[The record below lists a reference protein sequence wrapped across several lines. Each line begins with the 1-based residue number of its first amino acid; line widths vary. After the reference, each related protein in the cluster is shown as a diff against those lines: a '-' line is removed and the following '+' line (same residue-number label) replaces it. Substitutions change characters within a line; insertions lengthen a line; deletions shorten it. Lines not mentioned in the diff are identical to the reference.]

1 MPIFLIIKS
10 LGLEVSYGIYI
21 CPRGRSC
28 FFCLRRYLIYG
39 AFQTISGGIIG
50 GFGVGGFFI
59 ELCIMTNN
67 GFGGKPFKLTIID
80 RGYAIIGCA
89 IIGAIVMAL

>member
-21 CPRGRSC
+21 CPRGHSC

-39 AFQTISGGIIG
+39 AFQTIGGGIIG
-50 GFGVGGFFI
+50 RFGIGGFLI
-59 ELCIMTNN
+59 ELYIMTNN
-67 GFGGKPFKLTIID
+67 GFGAKPFRLTIID
-80 RGYAIIGCA
+80 DGYAIIGRT
-89 IIGAIVMAL
+89 IIGAIFMAL